1 MSVLGKKWILKN
13 EKFETRLAQ
22 NLDNE
27 TATFHDPF
35 LLNDMDKAIERIKKA
50 IENRERIVIFGDYD
64 VDGISGTAI
73 LVHVL
78 RALGAEVSYRL
89 PDRQDG
95 YGLNLAWIGEMQ
107 DKNVKLLI
115 TVDCGISNATEVK
128 QAKELGLDV
137 IVTDHHG
144 MPPVLPEDAIAIL
157 HPALPNSSY
166 PFPHLSGAGVA
177 FKFAIALIQK
187 LKGDEEAE
195 IWKTNLADL
204 ASLGTVAD
212 CVPLIGENRWITKK
226 GLEQMKNTVW
236 TGLKILLN
244 KTGITEINGYDSDL
258 IGFRLAPRLNA
269 AGRIETP
276 YFSLQLLLN
285 ENGSANVIADKLES
299 LNMQRQKFLE
309 EALKKAEERIEKQ
322 NLLANRIL
330 ILWDPD
336 WRSGIV
342 GLIASRLADK
352 YNRPAIV
359 MEERGNELVAS
370 CRSPEN
376 FNLVKALHN
385 FQNYFETFGG
395 HAAAAGFTI
404 QSESLAKFIG
414 EMESY
419 ATKYI
424 NEENLKPSLV
434 IDYQVELHQITAGL
448 ANQVASLAPFGE
460 GNPKPRFVVRQ
471 TTPTDLQTVGREH
484 AHIRFMIPGKEHTVP
499 AIAFRFGA
507 YYENLQKA
515 FFAGKNIDVAF
526 ELDKNYWKGVEQIQL
541 RVLDLK
547 VC

>member
-13 EKFETRLAQ
+13 EKFEVRLAQ

-27 TATFHDPF
+27 NMVFNDPF
-35 LLNDMDKAIERIKKA
+35 LLNDMKKAIERIEKA
-50 IENRERIVIFGDYD
+50 ITNNERIVIFGDYD

-73 LVHVL
+73 LVNTL
-78 RALGAEVSYRL
+78 RALNAEVSYRL

-95 YGLNLAWIGEMQ
+95 YGLNVAWIGEMQ

-115 TVDCGISNATEVK
+115 TVDCGISNAAEVRK
-128 QAKELGLDV
+128 AQESGLDV
-137 IVTDHHG
+137 IITDHHG
-144 MPPVLPEDAIAIL
+144 MPTVFPEEAVAIL
-157 HPALPNSSY
+157 HPAWPNSSY

-177 FKFAIALIQK
+177 FKLAIALIQTF
-187 LKGDEEAE
+187 KGEAEAE
-195 IWKTNLADL
+195 IWKTNLVDL

-226 GLEQMKNTVW
+226 GLEQMRNTAW
-236 TGLKILLN
+236 PGLKTLLN

-285 ENGSANVIADKLES
+285 ENGNALALADKLEK

-309 EALKKAEERIEKQ
+309 EALKRAEERIEKQ
-322 NLLANRIL
+322 NLLSNRIL
-330 ILWDPD
+330 ILWDPN

-342 GLIASRLADK
+342 GLIAARLADK

-359 MEERGNELVAS
+359 MEDRGDELVAS

-385 FQNYFETFGG
+385 FQDYFETFGG
-395 HAAAAGFTI
+395 HSAAAGFTI
-404 QSESLAKFIG
+404 RGELLAKFIN

-419 ATKYI
+419 ATKYL

-434 IDYQVELHQITAGL
+434 IDYQVDLHQITHSL

-460 GNPKPRFVVRQ
+460 GNPKPRFVVHR
-471 TTPTDLQTVGREH
+471 TNPTDLQTVGREH
-484 AHIRFMIPGKEHTVP
+484 AHIRFMIPTKDCTVP
-499 AIAFRFGA
+499 AIAFRFGE
-507 YYENLQKA
+507 YYESLQKA
-515 FFAGKNIDVAF
+515 FFAGKNVDVAF
-526 ELDKNYWKGVEQIQL
+526 ELDKNYWNGTEQIQL
-541 RVLDLK
+541 KVLDLK
-547 VC
+547 ID